1 MELIIL
7 DMILLGQKLQVQPI
21 AKKNVP
27 KMPRVTTG
35 PMLELGLLVI

>member
-7 DMILLGQKLQVQPI
+7 DMILLGQKLQIQQI
-21 AKKNVP
+21 AKKNVA
-27 KMPRVTTG
+27 KMLNVTTG